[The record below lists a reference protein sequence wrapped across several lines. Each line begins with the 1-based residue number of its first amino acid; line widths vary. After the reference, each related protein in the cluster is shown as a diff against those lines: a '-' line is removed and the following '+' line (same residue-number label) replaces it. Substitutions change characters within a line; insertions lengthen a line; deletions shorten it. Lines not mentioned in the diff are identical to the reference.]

1 MPIQLLRP
9 EVSSKIAA
17 GEVIER
23 PASAV
28 KELVEN
34 ALDAGASRIRVEIRG
49 GGIEY
54 ISVTDDGCGIP
65 ADQVELAFSRFATS
79 KLASADDL
87 QAVSTLGFRGEALP
101 SIAAIARVELRTRT
115 ADADSGTVIE
125 LEDGVVQSVA
135 PAGAP
140 PGTRVALRHLFRNLP
155 ARRKFLRTVSAEQR
169 RVHIVVAHYAMAYP
183 HVGFELG
190 VDKGRGFASP
200 GSGDLRDAV
209 AAVHGRKTA
218 EQLLELPEDDAGD
231 GAIGVSGLIGPP
243 SLDRANRSYI
253 SLFANRRWVQN
264 RSLSYAIEQAYH
276 GFMAERRY
284 PVAVICVD
292 VPFDEVDV
300 NAHPAKAEIRF
311 RREGRVF
318 GAVQRAVR
326 RTLTEQAPVPQ
337 VSPRAVSH
345 PHATPGAAGGSGQRP
360 SAFWPTAPFGGGA
373 AGGGVPSD
381 GVGTAGTI
389 AGYHGIIAP
398 SDGTDAIPTAATGS
412 TPLPSQPPTPG
423 GALPILRV
431 LGQVQ
436 NTYLIAEGPD
446 GMYMI
451 DQHAAHER
459 VMFERV
465 LAQAASGTPE
475 VQSLLEPA
483 VVELDRADMEFVKAR
498 ADAIAGMGFV
508 LDAFGENSVII
519 RGAPSLLRESDP
531 ASALSDVL
539 DLMRDGGGFETW
551 EERAAYSIACH
562 GAIRAGKVLS
572 QEEMRELVRQLEGC
586 AQPNSCPHGRPTM
599 IHMSA
604 YQLASEFGRT

>member
-34 ALDAGASRIRVEIRG
+34 ALDAGASRIRIDIRG

-54 ISVTDDGCGIP
+54 ISVADDGGGIP
-65 ADQVELAFSRFATS
+65 TDQVELAFRRFATS
-79 KLASADDL
+79 KLSSTEDL
-87 QAVSTLGFRGEALP
+87 EAVSTLGFRGEALP

-115 ADADSGTVIE
+115 PDADVGTIIE
-125 LEDGVVQSVA
+125 LEDGAVQSIA

-169 RVHIVVAHYAMAYP
+169 RIHIVAAHYAMAYP
-183 HVGFELG
+183 NVAFELT
-190 VDKGRGFASP
+190 VDKGRGFSSP
-200 GSGDLRDAV
+200 GSGDLRDVV
-209 AAVHGRKTA
+209 AAVYGPKVARQMLEIA
-218 EQLLELPEDDAGD
+218 EDEEASNLDNRPDDR
-231 GAIGVSGLIGPP
+231 AIVVSGLIGPP
-243 SLDRANRSYI
+243 SLDRANRTYV

-284 PVAVICVD
+284 PVAVLCVS

-311 RREGRVF
+311 RRENRVF

-326 RTLTEQAPVPQ
+326 RTLTEQAPVPHIDQ
-337 VSPRAVSH
+337 RAINRHPGSH
-345 PHATPGAAGGSGQRP
+345 PPAEPSVPRP
-360 SAFWPTAPFGGGA
+360 SAFWPTAPFA
-373 AGGGVPSD
+373 AATTPAAPV
-381 GVGTAGTI
+381 T
-389 AGYHGIIAP
+389 GYHGIITP
-398 SDGTDAIPTAATGS
+398 SDGASSTTSDQPAAPPAPT
-412 TPLPSQPPTPG
+412 PTPG

-459 VMFERV
+459 VVFEQT
-465 LAQAASGTPE
+465 LARAASGTPE

-483 VVELDRADMEFVKAR
+483 VVELDPAGMELVKTRAS
-498 ADAIAGMGFV
+498 AIAGMGFI
-508 LDAFGENSVII
+508 LETFGESAVII
-519 RGAPSLLRESDP
+519 RGVPPLLDQTDH
-531 ASALSDVL
+531 AAALADVL
-539 DLMRDGGGFETW
+539 DLMQDGGGFETW

-572 QEEMRELVRQLEGC
+572 RDEMQELIRQLEAC
-586 AQPNSCPHGRPTM
+586 AQPNTCPHGRPTM
-599 IHMSA
+599 IHMST
-604 YQLASEFGRT
+604 YQLANEFGRT

>member
-34 ALDAGASRIRVEIRG
+34 ALDAGASRIRLDIRG

-54 ISVTDDGCGIP
+54 ISVTDDGGGIP
-65 ADQVELAFSRFATS
+65 PDQAELAFRRFATS

-101 SIAAIARVELRTRT
+101 SIAAIARVELRTRPT
-115 ADADSGTVIE
+115 DADVGTVIE
-125 LEDGVVQSVA
+125 LEEGAVQSIA

-140 PGTRVALRHLFRNLP
+140 PGTRVVLRHLFRNLP
-155 ARRKFLRTVSAEQR
+155 ARRKFLRTASAEQR
-169 RVHIVVAHYAMAYP
+169 RIHIVVAHYAMAYP
-183 HVGFELG
+183 HVAFELT

-209 AAVHGRKTA
+209 AAVHTRKVA
-218 EQLLELPEDDAGD
+218 EQMLEITPDDAELGD
-231 GAIGVSGLIGPP
+231 GAITVSGLIGPP

-284 PVAVICVD
+284 PVAVLCVD
-292 VPFDEVDV
+292 IPFEEVDV

-311 RREGRVF
+311 RRENRVF

-326 RTLTEQAPVPQ
+326 RTLAEFAPVPQ
-337 VSPRAVSH
+337 VNPRAVSH
-345 PHATPGAAGGSGQRP
+345 PHAPAPTAPNP
-360 SAFWPTAPFGGGA
+360 SAFWPTAPFSGGA
-373 AGGGVPSD
+373 SPNPPSAPAAPAPHAPITNYRGIITPSD
-381 GVGTAGTI
+381 DEATADPQTI
-389 AGYHGIIAP
+389 PAV
-398 SDGTDAIPTAATGS
+398 
-412 TPLPSQPPTPG
+412 QPATPG
-423 GALPILRV
+423 GTLPILRV

-459 VMFERV
+459 IVFERT
-465 LAQAASGTPE
+465 LARAAAGTPE

-483 VVELDRADMEFVKAR
+483 VVELDPAGMELVKTR
-498 ADAIAGMGFV
+498 ADAIAGMGFI
-508 LDAFGENSVII
+508 LEAFGENSVII
-519 RGAPSLLRESDP
+519 RGVPSLLHETDH
-531 ASALSDVL
+531 AAALSDVL
-539 DLMRDGGGFETW
+539 DLMQDGGGFETW

-562 GAIRAGKVLS
+562 GAIRAGKTLS
-572 QEEMRELVRQLEGC
+572 PDEMRELTRQLEAC